1 MLILCDL
8 LLYLTLRFLRI
19 CWTEAFYKIFFCI
32 FLMSFNSFSIFIH
45 VSLPTYS
52 RLWIFL
58 QFFPLIW
65 CVFVPSIV
73 VSCAISFFGTR
84 QLYHCFIV
92 LSVCSSWKRLSQFS
106 FEIDI
111 LLLALCVYVII
122 GYMLYEFIRPCYGYL
137 ALSTFFSLSFFLHH
151 SWDVLAVFSVQIT
164 CCLASTMASHAV
176 IASDLHGIRFL
187 RTLNRTTKATH
198 TNHME
203 LLWD

>member
-1 MLILCDL
+1 MTWCFISPYVCFVHAELMHFIRSVFASFWYHSIHFRYLCM
-8 LLYLTLRFLRI
+8 Y
-19 CWTEAFYKIFFCI
+19 
-32 FLMSFNSFSIFIH
+32 FS
-45 VSLPTYS
+45 
-52 RLWIFL
+52 
-58 QFFPLIW
+58 PLIPDYKYFYNFSRW
-65 CVFVPSIV
+65 SGVFLFRPS
-73 VSCAISFFGTR
+73 SCLVQSLFFGTR